1 VSRGGPFFL
10 LAGVNFGVF
19 LFGLWLMRRRPD

>member
-19 LFGLWLMRRRPD
+19 LFGLWLVRGRAA